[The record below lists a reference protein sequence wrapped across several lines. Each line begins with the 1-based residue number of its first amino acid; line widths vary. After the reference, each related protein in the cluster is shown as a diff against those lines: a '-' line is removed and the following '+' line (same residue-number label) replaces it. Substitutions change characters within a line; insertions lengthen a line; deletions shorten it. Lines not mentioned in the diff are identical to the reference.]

1 MDLEPKA
8 TLDIK
13 LAALKQ
19 YLDEVPIRLLVS
31 DTMFEAISPA
41 QQQELE
47 SNSQAMFEALMPHQ
61 QQLVVDILPVLSYIT
76 PEDIGELWDSLTDK
90 QKIRIMKEG
99 GLDLRFV
106 LDADSKHI
114 RYRSTVGKTLARAEQ
129 MADFGN
135 TLEAAFASNPEPS
148 TSSNPFFELGKM
160 FLASAALLCATAH
173 IQGLQTHLTYL
184 IELETLLPGTVS
196 GLDKLQ
202 DLYGRSVWEQ
212 TQELPRIKTNGRLH
226 LDRYKFLAQRLHQ
239 LVIIR
244 NKLVHLQDPIVIVDG
259 NNPVTVIGD
268 MADPNQEITYG
279 IRFEDDHLTVELSEA
294 VTADPWTAV
303 SYKKVADYL
312 AAVRA
317 YSEAVIEPEALDMVA
332 GEMLITSAG
341 TTPAALTQ
349 PPPPPPI

>member
-1 MDLEPKA
+1 MDLEPKH
-8 TLDIK
+8 TLEIK

-19 YLDEVPIRLLVS
+19 YLDKVPIRLLVS

-41 QQQELE
+41 QLQEVE
-47 SNSQAMFEALMPHQ
+47 SNSLAMFEALMPHQ
-61 QQLVVDILPVLSYIT
+61 QQLVVEILPVLYDIT
-76 PEDIGELWDSLTDK
+76 PEDIGELWDSLTDT
-90 QKIRIMKEG
+90 QKVRILEETGQNWRDK
-99 GLDLRFV
+99 LK
-106 LDADSKHI
+106 ATAKHI
-114 RYRSTVGKTLARAEQ
+114 SYRSTVDKTLARAEQ
-129 MADFGN
+129 MAEHGN
-135 TLEAAFASNPEPS
+135 ALEAAFASMPEEYKSANPIP
-148 TSSNPFFELGKM
+148 ELGKIC
-160 FLASAALLCATAH
+160 LASAALLCATAH
-173 IQGLQTHLTYL
+173 IQGMQTHLTYL
-184 IELETLLPGTVS
+184 IELGALLPGTVS

-212 TQELPRIKTNGRLH
+212 TQVLPRIKSNGRLH

-244 NKLVHLQDPIVIVDG
+244 NKLVHLQDPIVVVDG
-259 NNPVTVIGD
+259 NKPVTVIGD

-279 IRFEDDHLTVELSEA
+279 FRVEDDLVHMEVSEA
-294 VTADPWTAV
+294 ITADPWTAV
-303 SYKKVADYL
+303 SYKKVGDYL

-317 YSEAVIEPEALDMVA
+317 YFKEVIDPKALDMVA

>member
-1 MDLEPKA
+1 MDVEPEP
-8 TLDIK
+8 TLQQK
-13 LAALKQ
+13 LAALTQ
-19 YLDEVPIRLLVS
+19 YLDEVPIRLFKNKSEVL
-31 DTMFEAISPA
+31 TPA
-41 QQQELE
+41 QLQEE
-47 SNSQAMFEALMPHQ
+47 ETNFVAMVGVLMPHQ
-61 QQLVVDILPVLSYIT
+61 QQLIREISPVLNCIKGKEIPELSASLTTKQRIRLFEEIGLDWRAMVLRNMSYI
-76 PEDIGELWDSLTDK
+76 S
-90 QKIRIMKEG
+90 
-99 GLDLRFV
+99 
-106 LDADSKHI
+106 
-114 RYRSTVGKTLARAEQ
+114 YRSTVFTTLDRAEQ
-129 MADFGN
+129 MAEFGN
-135 TLEAAFASNPEPS
+135 TLEAASASIPEEFKSANPIH
-148 TSSNPFFELGKM
+148 ELGKIC
-160 FLASAALLCATAH
+160 LASAALLCATAH
-173 IQGLQTHLTYL
+173 IQGMQTHLTYL
-184 IELETLLPGTVS
+184 IELGALLPGTIS

-226 LDRYKFLAQRLHQ
+226 LDRYKFLTQRLHQ

-279 IRFEDDHLTVELSEA
+279 IRFEDDHLTVMSDA

-317 YSEAVIEPEALDMVA
+317 YSEAVIEPEALEMVA
-332 GEMLITSAG
+332 GEMLNTSSSI
-341 TTPAALTQ
+341 TPAALTQ

>member
-1 MDLEPKA
+1 MDVEPEP
-8 TLDIK
+8 TLQQK
-13 LAALKQ
+13 LGALTQ
-19 YLDEVPIRLLVS
+19 YLDEVPGRLLEIDRMSEVHR
-31 DTMFEAISPA
+31 FALL
-41 QQQELE
+41 QEVE

-61 QQLVVDILPVLSYIT
+61 QQLLRELLPVLSYIK
-76 PEDIGELWDSLTDK
+76 PFDIGELWDSLTDK
-90 QKIRIMKEG
+90 QKIRILKEG
-99 GLDLRFV
+99 GFDLRFT
-106 LDADSKHI
+106 LNADAKQI
-114 RYRSTVGKTLARAEQ
+114 TYRSTVGKTLARAEQ

-135 TLEAAFASNPEPS
+135 TLEAAFASNPEAS
-148 TSSNPFFELGKM
+148 TSSNHFFEVGKM

-184 IELETLLPGTVS
+184 IELETLIPGTVS
-196 GLDKLQ
+196 GLDKLR

-244 NKLVHLQDPIVIVDG
+244 NKLVHLKDPIVIVDG

-279 IRFEDDHLTVELSEA
+279 FRFEDDHLTVELSEA
-294 VTADPWTAV
+294 ITADPWTAV

-317 YSEAVIEPEALDMVA
+317 YSEAVIEPEALEMVA
-332 GEMLITSAG
+332 GEMLNTSASI
-341 TTPAALTQ
+341 TPAALTQ

>member
-1 MDLEPKA
+1 MDVEPEP
-8 TLDIK
+8 TLQQK
-13 LAALKQ
+13 LAALTQ
-19 YLDEVPIRLLVS
+19 YLDEVPGRLLVIDRMS
-31 DTMFEAISPA
+31 EVHRFALL
-41 QQQELE
+41 QEVE

-61 QQLVVDILPVLSYIT
+61 QQLLREILPVLSYLK
-76 PEDIGELWDSLTDK
+76 PLDIGKLWDSLTDK
-90 QKIRIMKEG
+90 QQIRILKEG
-99 GLDLRFV
+99 GLDLRAAFN
-106 LDADSKHI
+106 ADSKHI
-114 RYRSTVGKTLARAEQ
+114 SYRSTVGKTLARAELI
-129 MADFGN
+129 ADFGN
-135 TLEAAFASNPEPS
+135 TLDAAFASMPEEDKSANPS
-148 TSSNPFFELGKM
+148 HELGKIC
-160 FLASAALLCATAH
+160 LASAALLCATAH

-184 IELETLLPGTVS
+184 IELETLLPGTIS

-226 LDRYKFLAQRLHQ
+226 LDRYKFLTQRLHQ

-279 IRFEDDHLTVELSEA
+279 FRVEDDLVHMEVSEA
-294 VTADPWTAV
+294 ITADPWTGV
-303 SYKKVADYL
+303 SYKKIADYL

-317 YSEAVIEPEALDMVA
+317 YYKEVIDPNALDMVA
-332 GEMLITSAG
+332 GELLISSAG